1 MIRLVA
7 IVVLVIC
14 WAGGVHAQG
23 SQDLSARAFTERVA
37 AGLAAKLP
45 GSKATVAGDLQIT
58 IRRAEGSEIMLSVRN
73 LYQDY
78 KANPGNIG
86 AIIDVYAAGLAEK
99 PARAAAKLDATRI
112 VPVIKDRQWLE
123 DNRKALRAKAP
134 NLEFL
139 FEDFNDE
146 LVIVYAED
154 TASRTRYLM
163 ANEDPGIDRAAL
175 RQHAVDNLLRLL
187 PKVEV
192 RNHDDVFSLISAGG
206 DYEASLLLDDNM
218 WRGGQIKVNGDI
230 VVAIPAKDVLLVTG
244 SKNRK
249 GLTMVRKLA
258 AEFAGQGRYR
268 LTDALF
274 VYRNGRFVKFGR
286 K

>member
-1 MIRLVA
+1 MIRIIATVALV
-7 IVVLVIC
+7 C
-14 WAGGVHAQG
+14 WAGGVLAQG

-58 IRRAEGSEIMLSVRN
+58 IKRADGSEILLSVRN

-78 KANPGNIG
+78 KGNPANIG
-86 AIIDVYAAGLAEK
+86 AIIDAYAAGLAEK
-99 PARAAAKLDATRI
+99 PPARAAAKLDTTRI

-123 DNRKALRAKAP
+123 DNRRAFRAKAP
-134 NLEFL
+134 NFEFL

-163 ANEDPGIDRAAL
+163 ANEDTGIDRAAL
-175 RQHAVDNLLRLL
+175 RQRAVDNLLRLL
-187 PKVEV
+187 PKIEV

-206 DYEASLLLDDNM
+206 DYEASLLLADI
-218 WRGGQIKVNGDI
+218 WRDGQIKADGDI
-230 VVAIPAKDVLLVTG
+230 VVAIPTKDVLLVTG

-249 GLTMVRKLA
+249 GLAAVRKLA
-258 AEFAGQGRYR
+258 AEFAGQERYR

-274 VYRNGRFVKFGR
+274 VYRNGRFVRFGR

>member
-1 MIRLVA
+1 MIRLIALVA
-7 IVVLVIC
+7 LVTC
-14 WAGGVHAQG
+14 WAGGVLAQG
-23 SQDLSARAFTERVA
+23 SPDLSARAFTERVA

-45 GSKATVAGDLQIT
+45 GSKTTVAGDLQIT

-78 KANPGNIG
+78 KSNPANIG
-86 AIIDVYAAGLAEK
+86 AIIDAYAAGLAEQR

-123 DNRKALRAKAP
+123 DNRQAFRAKAP
-134 NLEFL
+134 DFEFL
-139 FEDFNDE
+139 FEDFNDQ

-163 ANEDPGIDRAAL
+163 ANEDTGIDRAAL
-175 RQHAVDNLLRLL
+175 RQRAVDNLLRLL
-187 PKVEV
+187 PKIEV

-206 DYEASLLLDDNM
+206 DYEASLLLADI
-218 WRGGQIKVNGDI
+218 WRDGQIKVDGDI

-249 GLTMVRKLA
+249 GLSAVRKLA
-258 AEFAGQGRYR
+258 AELAGQGRYR

-286 K
+286 